1 VRRDEAETYHYL
13 SIGFRCARSAG
24 TGGTPTPT
32 PLPTPTPTPL
42 PAPAS
47 KTIGPEGG
55 LVWQAY
61 QRHLT
66 LLNVPPGAV
75 TDPTDIAVYYDQM
88 PAQGDLQGVDH
99 FFSIGV
105 TGSTPISSFQ
115 TPMQVTLGY
124 PGRGTIISGSLGLYR
139 LEASNWVTEGITLTR
154 LTSEDVLAQIDR
166 AGVYGLLG
174 NTNRCYLPLVLH
186 EE

>member
-1 VRRDEAETYHYL
+1 
-13 SIGFRCARSAG
+13 
-24 TGGTPTPT
+24 
-32 PLPTPTPTPL
+32 
-42 PAPAS
+42 
-47 KTIGPEGG
+47 
-55 LVWQAY
+55 
-61 QRHLT
+61 
-66 LLNVPPGAV
+66 
-75 TDPTDIAVYYDQM
+75 M

-115 TPMQVTLGY
+115 TPVQVTLGY
-124 PGRGTIISGSLGLYR
+124 PGRGPIISDSLGFYR